1 MSSPWKGRAAWSLLA
16 LLLALRAHQLIF
28 DP

>member
-1 MSSPWKGRAAWSLLA
+1 MSSPWEGRPAWSLLA
-16 LLLALRAHQLIF
+16 LLPALSAHQLIF